1 MDRLKRAALLT
12 KLVEE
17 LREQDSWCGETHVQ
31 KATYLLQELVK
42 VPLEYDFMLYKH
54 GPFSFDLRD
63 EITSLRAD
71 ELIVLE
77 PQIPPYGPR
86 INTTVGSHKIQEKFP
101 TTLTKYKNQIE
112 FVSIEVG
119 NKGVAELE
127 RLATALFV
135 AKREEPNATP
145 KERAGMLCRL
155 KPHISIE
162 GGLAAVQEVDLMI
175 NKAKKM
181 N

>member
-12 KLVEE
+12 KIVDY
-17 LREQDSWCGETHVQ
+17 LRDQDSWCGETHIQ
-31 KATYLLQELVK
+31 KATYFLQELVK
-42 VPLEYDFMLYKH
+42 IPLEYEFILYKH

-71 ELIVLE
+71 ELFVLE
-77 PQIPPYGPR
+77 PQNPPYGPR
-86 INTTVGSHKIQEKFP
+86 INTTAGSHKIQNKFP
-101 TTLTKYKNQIE
+101 KTVAKYRDQIE
-112 FVSIEVG
+112 FVAREVG

-135 AKREEPNATP
+135 TRMEEPYALP
-145 KERAGMLCRL
+145 QKRAESLCRL
-155 KPHISIE
+155 KPHISSE
-162 GGLAAVQEVDLMI
+162 SGQDAVHEIDLMI
-175 NKAKKM
+175 KKAKKI